1 MNKLERIAFLKAN
14 KDLQKD
20 EVITKMLATVN
31 GETNVAEGDTI
42 TFAANYKVGDNIAIA
57 EANGNNYL
65 TFAVTIGEAYNEDDT
80 VFISSGS
87 LARRFAFVDKNT
99 KERKTHTIDGK
110 PFKGSNEV
118 LLQQFAG
125 KKLKWDSTEKVETTY
140 GETTV
145 RNWVTV
151 E

>member
-42 TFAANYKVGDNIAIA
+42 AFAESYKPGDNIAIQ

-65 TFAVTIGEAYNEDDT
+65 SIAVTIGDTYDDDNA

-145 RNWVTV
+145 RNWVSV